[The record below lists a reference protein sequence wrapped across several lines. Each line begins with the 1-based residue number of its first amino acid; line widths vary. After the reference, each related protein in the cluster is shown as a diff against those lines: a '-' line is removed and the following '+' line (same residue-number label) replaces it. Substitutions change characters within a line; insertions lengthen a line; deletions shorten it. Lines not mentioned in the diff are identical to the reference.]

1 MTTFFAALLA
11 AITFGT
17 VWGWIIFVV
26 AFIIITALVENEKGF
41 WAFLAIILTVVA
53 LCTPHFQSAVH
64 FIVANPGKVVLMVLG
79 YFVVGTVWGIIK
91 WFLHVNRE
99 LERYN
104 EKKAEWLQHYETVT
118 PGVISTSEE
127 ALAFKNSIGGYGY
140 QMPPQAREHKSDI
153 LLWMSY
159 WPFSCL
165 WTLINDPIRKIFRTI
180 YTHIATSLQKI
191 SDRMFKGAMADLAL
205 AKEAEEAEKA
215 KQEVERAA
223 NAARRRF

>member
-1 MTTFFAALLA
+1 MYTTFSISSTLYR
-11 AITFGT
+11 G
-17 VWGWIIFVV
+17 
-26 AFIIITALVENEKGF
+26 KSR
-41 WAFLAIILTVVA
+41 
-53 LCTPHFQSAVH
+53 QSGAD
-64 FIVANPGKVVLMVLG
+64 GSWL
-79 YFVVGTVWGIIK
+79 IK
-91 WFLHVNRE
+91 WFLHVIAAIQPSSRCNVRV
-99 LERYN
+99 RDY
-104 EKKAEWLQHYETVT
+104 HETVK

-153 LLWMSY
+153 MLWMTY

-165 WTLINDPIRKIFRTI
+165 WTIINDPIRKIFRTI

-215 KQEVERAA
+215 KQEERVAGKLE
-223 NAARRRF
+223 RYKRF